1 MLSPSYEKEGKKL
14 DKKNAEKTDE
24 FGTREP
30 TAAEGLINSWLSY
43 DKQNIKNY
51 INDPYIGVSPSA
63 TIFYM
68 APILAI
74 AGKAIWSR
82 VPVMRLRKESILSKS
97 VLRAVFEIVGFM
109 KVSSFLKQIR
119 FLPSYFKRN
128 EDPFPNT
135 GAVFVLV
142 KRNRTEQCSVRSYL
156 FRTVVVDGDDC
167 AWGRVFGDDLAG
179 DETFSHITLFAME

>member
-14 DKKNAEKTDE
+14 
-24 FGTREP
+24 
-30 TAAEGLINSWLSY
+30 

-97 VLRAVFEIVGFM
+97 VLRAVFEIVVFM

-119 FLPSYFKRN
+119 FFA
-128 EDPFPNT
+128 F
-135 GAVFVLV
+135 
-142 KRNRTEQCSVRSYL
+142 L
-156 FRTVVVDGDDC
+156 F
-167 AWGRVFGDDLAG
+167 
-179 DETFSHITLFAME
+179 

>member
-119 FLPSYFKRN
+119 FFA
-128 EDPFPNT
+128 F
-135 GAVFVLV
+135 
-142 KRNRTEQCSVRSYL
+142 L
-156 FRTVVVDGDDC
+156 F
-167 AWGRVFGDDLAG
+167 
-179 DETFSHITLFAME
+179 